1 MVMSESSWSIS
12 EKAVLELIELA
23 LDGQMT
29 VETFT
34 ELAEHLDE
42 TWEEAV
48 VEIIEYRSSLSA
60 KITDEIACLTGSS
73 NSSKKHLTLVQTAE
87 QYSTRNTESPMERN
101 STPPCRSTC
110 SSLY

>member
-12 EKAVLELIELA
+12 EKAVSELIELA

-34 ELAEHLDE
+34 ELAAKLDE

-48 VEIIEYRSSLSA
+48 VEVISYRLSLSA
-60 KITDEIACLTGSS
+60 KTTDETVFPTGSS

-87 QYSTRNTESPMERN
+87 R
-101 STPPCRSTC
+101 
-110 SSLY
+110 

>member
-1 MVMSESSWSIS
+1 MSDSSWSIS
-12 EKAVLELIELA
+12 DKAVTELIGLA

-34 ELAEHLDE
+34 ELAEKLDE

-60 KITDEIACLTGSS
+60 KTNDETAYLTGSS
-73 NSSKKHLTLVQTAE
+73 NSNKRHLMLVHDSAQ
-87 QYSTRNTESPMERN
+87 
-101 STPPCRSTC
+101 
-110 SSLY
+110 

>member
-1 MVMSESSWSIS
+1 MSDTSWIIS
-12 EKAVLELIELA
+12 DKAVTELIELA

-34 ELAEHLDE
+34 ELAEQLDE

-60 KITDEIACLTGSS
+60 KTNDETAYLTGSS
-73 NSSKKHLTLVQTAE
+73 NSNKRHLMLVHDSAQ
-87 QYSTRNTESPMERN
+87 
-101 STPPCRSTC
+101 
-110 SSLY
+110 

>member
-1 MVMSESSWSIS
+1 MSWMSWCIS
-12 EKAVLELIELA
+12 DKAATELIELA

-34 ELAEHLDE
+34 ELAEKLDE

-60 KITDEIACLTGSS
+60 KTNDETAYLTGSS
-73 NSSKKHLTLVQTAE
+73 NSSKRHLMLVHDSAQ
-87 QYSTRNTESPMERN
+87 
-101 STPPCRSTC
+101 
-110 SSLY
+110 

>member
-1 MVMSESSWSIS
+1 MSDSSWSIS
-12 EKAVLELIELA
+12 DKAVTELIELA

-34 ELAEHLDE
+34 ELAEKLDE

-60 KITDEIACLTGSS
+60 KTNDETAYLTGSS
-73 NSSKKHLTLVQTAE
+73 NSNKRHLMLVHDSAQ
-87 QYSTRNTESPMERN
+87 
-101 STPPCRSTC
+101 
-110 SSLY
+110 

>member
-12 EKAVLELIELA
+12 EKAVSELIELA

-34 ELAEHLDE
+34 ELAEKLDE
-42 TWEEAV
+42 TWEDAV
-48 VEIIEYRSSLSA
+48 VEVISYRLSLNA
-60 KITDEIACLTGSS
+60 KTTDETAFLTGSS

-87 QYSTRNTESPMERN
+87 R
-101 STPPCRSTC
+101 
-110 SSLY
+110 